1 MTNDKTDFTNATTD
15 MATRKLLMQ
24 EAMVE
29 IFRLKTEQQQDSSF
43 TSSFPSSK
51 VVSSFDSFADVG
63 IASTFCVKDSSP
75 LELS

>member
-29 IFRLKTEQQQDSSF
+29 IFRLNTEQQQDSSF

-51 VVSSFDSFADVG
+51 VVSPFDSFVDVG
-63 IASTFCVKDSSP
+63 IASTF
-75 LELS
+75 